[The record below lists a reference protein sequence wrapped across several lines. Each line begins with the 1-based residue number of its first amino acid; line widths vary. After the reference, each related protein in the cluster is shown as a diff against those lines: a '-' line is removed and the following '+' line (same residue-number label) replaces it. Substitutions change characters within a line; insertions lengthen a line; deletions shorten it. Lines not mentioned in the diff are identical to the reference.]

1 MTSASQILCEPPL
14 RSQGIPSRDT
24 TERNPLTCF
33 YPANFNKQSPEL
45 PAPLNTIELHP
56 LAPPTTEPNNPR
68 YKLAPTP
75 ASSKPKFF
83 PLARQITSKHSKKG
97 SAEVTDEKPLEGK
110 DRRARESVGERERG
124 TARGHFRPRRTRGA
138 YWISLAALLEADEHV
153 SHPHHWPPG
162 RHTTG
167 RAAIGRACTPPR
179 YARLVVLVFVLVLLV
194 VVVVVRERRDAFQ
207 EANWLW
213 AASKGARLAGR
224 KREKARTTHTRTR
237 IGGGN
242 RLAAQVMTSKGSLT
256 SGRQISITATPL
268 PRYGNNPFPSKFLGG
283 RGWISIRR
291 SEVFSN
297 FEIERWKGF
306 CCFRPVLG
314 WINVVRMWIWRYW
327 WNIAPSPLAFI
338 YFKCIPH

>member
-33 YPANFNKQSPEL
+33 YPANFNKQSPSDWVTR
-45 PAPLNTIELHP
+45 PLKHH
-56 LAPPTTEPNNPR
+56 R
-68 YKLAPTP
+68 
-75 ASSKPKFF
+75 ASSSRTTNNRTEQPSLQTCPDPDPKFF
-83 PLARQITSKHSKKG
+83 PLARQIISKHSKKG

-179 YARLVVLVFVLVLLV
+179 YARLVVVLVV

-268 PRYGNNPFPSKFLGG
+268 PRYGNNPFPSKFLG
-283 RGWISIRR
+283 R
-291 SEVFSN
+291 VDFD
-297 FEIERWKGF
+297 
-306 CCFRPVLG
+306 
-314 WINVVRMWIWRYW
+314 
-327 WNIAPSPLAFI
+327 
-338 YFKCIPH
+338 